1 MFFKIF
7 QPYCS
12 TVKRIYMNQK
22 DRFTIEPSITNSI
35 RWKVKDN
42 VSGISVSFL
51 EGCYMDNSLYVP
63 DTMKGE
69 VKKEE
74 VSETLK
80 KITEWIGE
88 NALDVAVCNVSARC
102 RAIWLL
108 HDAKYLAVII
118 CAIKGV
124 LPNNIDVTKAS
135 DILFN
140 KIDHYVHMGDGAE
153 EFYYDHE
160 IVNLLGVIS
169 MLSNKE
175 AMEVICLV
183 SVYWSHKIKAKIEIE
198 DFAEDLL
205 LWPSCLSGEQ
215 QAVAMGNDS
224 ERIEAEDFGDIE
236 ENNRKQ

>member
-1 MFFKIF
+1 
-7 QPYCS
+7 
-12 TVKRIYMNQK
+12 MNQK

-51 EGCYMDNSLYVP
+51 EGCYMDNSL
-63 DTMKGE
+63 
-69 VKKEE
+69 
-74 VSETLK
+74 
-80 KITEWIGE
+80 
-88 NALDVAVCNVSARC
+88 DVAVCNVSARS

-108 HDAKYLAVII
+108 HDAKYLTVII

-124 LPNNIDVTKAS
+124 LPNDIDMTKAS

-198 DFAEDLL
+198 DFAED
-205 LWPSCLSGEQ
+205 
-215 QAVAMGNDS
+215 
-224 ERIEAEDFGDIE
+224 FGDIE

>member
-1 MFFKIF
+1 
-7 QPYCS
+7 
-12 TVKRIYMNQK
+12 MNQK

-69 VKKEE
+69 EKKEE

-124 LPNNIDVTKAS
+124 LPNNIDMTKAS

-140 KIDHYVHMGDGAE
+140 KIDHYVHMGDGTE
-153 EFYYDHE
+153 EFYYDYE

-236 ENNRKQ
+236 ENNRKQIE